1 MGNLKDNWLTEGLID
16 FEYKKY
22 LLLAYFTQVKESFGR
37 VELYPFLSDLVFHYR
52 NLLTLKEN
60 KLLIR
65 ESFPQELSLEN
76 LNNLEINYKKIIEDD
91 AVMQEIETIM
101 EFALPHFKSS
111 LDEGSFIYEH
121 VQSHCEIVPVGL
133 ASLYTKEGY
142 LFVAQPPE
150 KETYVYR
157 YQVTFFEQS
166 NEAMR
171 GIQTEHVLTTERNLS
186 NTYENIKL
194 QLIRER
200 TDLPNPSTY
209 LVLSK
214 KKFPHIQTLMPVAKR
229 LLVKEIGKVG
239 DGNR

>member
-60 KLLIR
+60 KSLIR

-76 LNNLEINYKKIIEDD
+76 LNNLELNYKKIIEDD

-111 LDEGSFIYEH
+111 LDEGSFIYEY

-229 LLVKEIGKVG
+229 LLVKEIGKV
-239 DGNR
+239 

>member
-1 MGNLKDNWLTEGLID
+1 MGYLKDTWLTEGLID

-22 LLLAYFTQVKESFGR
+22 LLLAYFNQVKESFSK

-52 NLLTLKEN
+52 NLVTIKEN
-60 KLLIR
+60 KSLLR

-76 LNNLEINYKKIIEDD
+76 LNTAELHYKRLIEDD
-91 AVMQEIETIM
+91 AVMQEIESIM
-101 EFALPHFKSS
+101 EFALPQFKAS
-111 LDEGSFIYEH
+111 LDEGAIIYEY

-133 ASLYTKEGY
+133 ASLYTNEGY

-150 KETYVYR
+150 KETHIYR

-166 NEAMR
+166 SEAMR
-171 GIQTEHVLTTERNLS
+171 GIQTEHVLTAERNLS

-194 QLIRER
+194 RLIREYAE
-200 TDLPNPSTY
+200 LPNPSTY

-214 KKFPHIQTLMPVAKR
+214 KKFPHTQTLMPVAKR
-229 LLVKEIGKVG
+229 LLVKEIAKVV
-239 DGNR
+239 